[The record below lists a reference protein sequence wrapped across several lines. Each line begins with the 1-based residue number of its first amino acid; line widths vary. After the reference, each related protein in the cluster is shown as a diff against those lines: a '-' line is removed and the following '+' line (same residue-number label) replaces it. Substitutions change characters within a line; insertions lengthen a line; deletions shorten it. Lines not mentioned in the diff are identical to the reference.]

1 MVYLDIFL
9 NLSSIF
15 LLFRQN
21 LKMNEKFVKKYDLMV
36 VIFPSVRYYNNLELN
51 LLGWGILITFFWGK
65 FNWKS
70 GKLLKNQMFN
80 IA

>member
-36 VIFPSVRYYNNLELN
+36 VIFPSVRYYYNLELN
-51 LLGWGILITFFWGK
+51 LLG
-65 FNWKS
+65 S
-70 GKLLKNQMFN
+70 YN
-80 IA
+80 IFVRKI